1 MSERIDLDLMDK
13 FQLHVIISRTSFNIV
28 QWDTPK
34 GNTAKP
40 HSGMDEQL
48 TQWEI
53 TQWEINTLCSTMP
66 EITRAGFHF
75 VQILTI
81 TVYIKGSQFLLK

>member
-40 HSGMDEQL
+40 HGGMDEQL
-48 TQWEI
+48 

-66 EITRAGFHF
+66 EIAHAGFHF